1 MTDNFDPDIT
11 FLNALFTDE
20 VYRIGGKKYTQ
31 KLTSKQ
37 INGVSEESVAYQK
50 NVDLVFSGIQSA
62 TLLVFSYIGDDAI
75 PVADKT
81 LLDQVLKA
89 AGLSFE
95 NLSRLYLGG
104 QQNVS
109 WTDIAAQSAAD
120 FVIAFGIDQNYLP
133 DGIAEGEIYNINN
146 KRVLCNASLAELS
159 TNSAK
164 KKMLWQ
170 GLKEI
175 YGL

>member
-1 MTDNFDPDIT
+1 MTNNFEPDIT

-20 VYRIGGKKYTQ
+20 VYRIGQKKYA
-31 KLTSKQ
+31 SKTAQ
-37 INGVSEESVAYQK
+37 QATNQVNEEVVAYQR
-50 NVDLVFSGIQSA
+50 NIDLVFSGMQSA
-62 TLLVFSYIGDDAI
+62 TLLVFNYIGDDAI
-75 PVADKT
+75 PETDKT
-81 LLDQVLKA
+81 FLDQVLKA
-89 AGLSFE
+89 AGLSFD
-95 NLSRLYLGG
+95 NLSRLYLGDK
-104 QQNVS
+104 QNIS
-109 WTDIAAQSAAD
+109 WTDIAAQSASD
-120 FVIAFGIDQNYLP
+120 FVIAFGIHQNHLP